1 MDRFGQRETSPVS
14 MSEIRFEGV
23 AKRFGSNEVVSGL
36 DLLIR
41 EGELMMLVGPSGC
54 AKSTTLRMIAGLE
67 SVSAGNLFI
76 GGECANRLGPGERNI
91 AMVFQSYALFPNMT
105 VRGNLSFG
113 MKTRGEK
120 RDHISSEVD
129 RVAAMLGLG
138 DLLDR
143 KPRQLSGGQ
152 AQRVALGRAMIRK
165 PRVFLF
171 DEPLSNLDADL
182 RVQMRLEISRLQRE
196 LGTTTVYV
204 THDQVEAM
212 TLGDRVAVMNAGRIM
227 QVGIPLELYNNPANR
242 FVAGFIGSPRMNL
255 IELAADAAG
264 RLVPEGIG
272 KAAGEGCV
280 LGVRPERVKVD
291 SLPQDGKGL
300 ALRGLLLHMEA
311 LGHETLLQIA
321 VESPPARIVA
331 RCPGDAALSFS
342 QGDTLSLHVEP
353 RHMLFFDRRS
363 GERIE

>member
-1 MDRFGQRETSPVS
+1 

-23 AKRFGSNEVVSGL
+23 CKRFGSNEVVSGL
-36 DLLIR
+36 DLVIR
-41 EGELMMLVGPSGC
+41 EGELMVLVGPSGC

-67 SVSAGNLFI
+67 SVSAGDLFI
-76 GGECANRLGPGERNI
+76 GGERANRLGPGERNI

-120 RDHISSEVD
+120 RAHIEREVE
-129 RVAAMLGLG
+129 RVAAMLGLD

-227 QVGIPLELYNNPANR
+227 QVGTPLELYNDPRNR

-255 IELAADAAG
+255 IELDAGIADRFA
-264 RLVPEGIG
+264 PEG
-272 KAAGEGCV
+272 AGEAVREGCV
-280 LGVRPERVKVD
+280 LGVRPERVRVNEARPD
-291 SLPQDGKGL
+291 AGEL
-300 ALRGLLLHMEA
+300 ALRGRLLHMEA

-321 VESPPARIVA
+321 VESPPARLVA
-331 RCPGDAALSFS
+331 RCAGDAALSLS
-342 QGDTLSLHVEP
+342 QGDMLSLHVEP
-353 RHMLFFDRRS
+353 RHMLFFERRS
-363 GERIE
+363 GERLG

>member
-1 MDRFGQRETSPVS
+1 
-14 MSEIRFEGV
+14 MSEIRFQGV
-23 AKRFGSNEVVSGL
+23 CKRFGSTEVVSDL
-36 DLLIR
+36 DLVIQ
-41 EGELMMLVGPSGC
+41 EGELMVLVGPSGC

-67 SVSAGNLFI
+67 SVSAGDLFI
-76 GGECANRLGPGERNI
+76 GGERANRLAPGERNI

-120 RDHISSEVD
+120 KGHVEREVD
-129 RVAAMLGLG
+129 RVAEMLGLG

-182 RVQMRLEISRLQRE
+182 RVQMRQEISRLQHE

-212 TLGDRVAVMNAGRIM
+212 TLGDRVAVMNTGRIM
-227 QVGIPLELYNNPANR
+227 QVGTPLELYNDPRNR

-255 IELAADAAG
+255 IELDAAAAG
-264 RLVPEGIG
+264 RFVPE
-272 KAAGEGCV
+272 AGGEATREGCV
-280 LGVRPERVKVD
+280 LGVRPERVKVGEG
-291 SLPQDGKGL
+291 PQSAGGFSPKG
-300 ALRGLLLHMEA
+300 RLLHMEA

-321 VESPPARIVA
+321 IDSPPSRLVA
-331 RCPGDAALSFS
+331 RCAGDAALSLS
-342 QGDTLSLHVEP
+342 QGDALSLHVET
-353 RHMLFFDRRS
+353 RHMLFFDRQS
-363 GERIE
+363 GERLG

>member
-1 MDRFGQRETSPVS
+1 

-23 AKRFGSNEVVSGL
+23 AKRFGAHEVVSGL
-36 DLLIR
+36 DLVIR
-41 EGELMMLVGPSGC
+41 EGELMVLVGPSGC

-67 SVSAGNLFI
+67 SVSAGDLFI
-76 GGECANRLGPGERNI
+76 GGERANRLAPGERNV

-113 MKTRGEK
+113 MQTRGEK
-120 RDHISSEVD
+120 RARIEREVA
-129 RVAAMLGLG
+129 RVADTLGLG

-152 AQRVALGRAMIRK
+152 AQRVALGRAMIRR

-212 TLGDRVAVMNAGRIM
+212 TLGDRVAVMNAGAIM
-227 QVGIPLELYNNPANR
+227 QVGTPLELYHEPRNR

-255 IELAADAAG
+255 IELDAGTAG
-264 RLVPEGIG
+264 RFLPE
-272 KAAGEGCV
+272 ALRARAGEGCV
-280 LGVRPERVKVD
+280 LGVRPERVRVNEARQD
-291 SLPQDGKGL
+291 SRAA
-300 ALRGLLLHMEA
+300 ALRGRLRHLEA
-311 LGHETLLQIA
+311 LGHETLLQVA
-321 VESPPARIVA
+321 LDDPPARLVA
-331 RCPGDAALSFS
+331 RCSGDAALALSP
-342 QGDTLSLHVEP
+342 GEALSLHIES
-353 RHMLFFDRRS
+353 RHLLFFDRRS
-363 GERIE
+363 GERLG

>member
-1 MDRFGQRETSPVS
+1 

-23 AKRFGSNEVVSGL
+23 TKRFGANEVVSGL
-36 DLLIR
+36 DLVIR
-41 EGELMMLVGPSGC
+41 EGELMVLVGPSGC
-54 AKSTTLRMIAGLE
+54 AKSTMLRMIAGLE
-67 SVSAGNLFI
+67 SVSAGDLFI
-76 GGECANRLGPGERNI
+76 GGERANRLTPGERNI

-113 MKTRGEK
+113 MKTRGEEK
-120 RDHISSEVD
+120 AHIEREVT

-143 KPRQLSGGQ
+143 RPKQLSGGQ

-212 TLGDRVAVMNAGRIM
+212 TLGDRVAVMNAGKIM
-227 QVGIPLELYNNPANR
+227 QVGAPLELYNDPRHR

-255 IELAADAAG
+255 IELDAGAARPLLPEAHRG
-264 RLVPEGIG
+264 R
-272 KAAGEGCV
+272 AGEGCV
-280 LGVRPERVKVD
+280 LGVRPERVAVNAARPD
-291 SLPQDGKGL
+291 PQGL
-300 ALRGLLLHMEA
+300 TIQGHLLHVEA
-311 LGHETLLQIA
+311 LGHETLLLA
-321 VESPPARIVA
+321 AADTPPARLAV
-331 RCPGDAALSFS
+331 RCGGDAAGTLAPGAS
-342 QGDTLSLHVEP
+342 LSLHIP
-353 RHMLFFDRRS
+353 ARYMLFFDRQS
-363 GERIE
+363 GERIG

>member
-1 MDRFGQRETSPVS
+1 

-23 AKRFGSNEVVSGL
+23 CKRFGTNEVVSGL
-36 DLLIR
+36 DLVIR
-41 EGELMMLVGPSGC
+41 EGELMVLVGPSGC

-67 SVSAGNLFI
+67 RVSAGDLFI
-76 GGECANRLGPGERNI
+76 GGERANRLGPGERNV

-113 MKTRGEK
+113 MQTRGEK
-120 RDHISSEVD
+120 KGHIEREVD
-129 RVAAMLGLG
+129 RVAGTLGLG

-143 KPRQLSGGQ
+143 RPKQLSGGQ
-152 AQRVALGRAMIRK
+152 AQRVALGRAMIRR

-182 RVQMRLEISRLQRE
+182 RVQMRQEISRLQRE

-227 QVGIPLELYNNPANR
+227 QVGTPLELYHDPRNR

-255 IELAADAAG
+255 IEMDAGTAD
-264 RLVPEGIG
+264 RLVPD
-272 KAAGEGCV
+272 AGREAVREGCV
-280 LGVRPERVKVD
+280 LGVRPERVKVNEAR
-291 SLPQDGKGL
+291 QNAEGL
-300 ALRGLLLHMEA
+300 ALPGRLLHMEA

-321 VESPPARIVA
+321 VESPPARLVA
-331 RCPGDAALSFS
+331 RCTGDAALAFS
-342 QGDTLSLHVEP
+342 PGTALSLHVEL

-363 GERIE
+363 GERIG

>member
-1 MDRFGQRETSPVS
+1 

-36 DLLIR
+36 DLVIR
-41 EGELMMLVGPSGC
+41 EGELMVLVGPSGC

-67 SVSAGNLFI
+67 RVSAGDLFI
-76 GGECANRLGPGERNI
+76 GGERANRLAPGERNI

-120 RDHISSEVD
+120 REHIESEVG
-129 RVAAMLGLG
+129 RVAGMLGLG

-143 KPRQLSGGQ
+143 KPKQLSGGQ

-227 QVGIPLELYNNPANR
+227 QVGTPLELYNDPRNR
-242 FVAGFIGSPRMNL
+242 FVAGFIGSPRMNFL
-255 IELAADAAG
+255 DLDPGAAG
-264 RLVPEGIG
+264 RFVPEAGG
-272 KAAGEGCV
+272 EAAREGCV
-280 LGVRPERVKVD
+280 LGVRPERVKVNEARR
-291 SLPQDGKGL
+291 GAEAL
-300 ALRGLLLHMEA
+300 ALRGRLVHMEA

-321 VESPPARIVA
+321 VESPPARLVA
-331 RCPGDAALSFS
+331 RCAGDAALALAP
-342 QGDTLSLHVEP
+342 GDDLSLHVEA

-363 GERIE
+363 GERIG